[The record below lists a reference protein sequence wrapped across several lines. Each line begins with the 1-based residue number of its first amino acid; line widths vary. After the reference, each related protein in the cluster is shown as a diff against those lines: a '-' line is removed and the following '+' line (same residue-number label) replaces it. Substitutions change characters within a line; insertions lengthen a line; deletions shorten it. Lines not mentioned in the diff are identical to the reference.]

1 MSSNLKDY
9 AFFDLEIT
17 DSGMIRE
24 FGTLL
29 DGSQFHGKKV
39 NAQSVEEMGNFI
51 SNAKVVV
58 GHNIIAHDLE
68 HIANLDPRNPL
79 SSKPVLDTLRLSPI
93 CFPENPYHKLVKGYK
108 LEGDSR
114 SDPIKDCELAH
125 ALLND
130 EINALSRLNNKHPEL
145 ASAYRKIL
153 SETENQ
159 LEKEGLDI
167 FFDEIGVKKLT
178 KDEDLKEILKNTS
191 MAKFVNKPF

>member
-29 DGSQFHGKKV
+29 NGSQFHGKKV

-68 HIANLDPRNPL
+68 HIGNLDPETLFHPNPFW
-79 SSKPVLDTLRLSPI
+79 TR
-93 CFPENPYHKLVKGYK
+93 
-108 LEGDSR
+108 
-114 SDPIKDCELAH
+114 
-125 ALLND
+125 
-130 EINALSRLNNKHPEL
+130 
-145 ASAYRKIL
+145 
-153 SETENQ
+153 
-159 LEKEGLDI
+159 
-167 FFDEIGVKKLT
+167 
-178 KDEDLKEILKNTS
+178 
-191 MAKFVNKPF
+191 